1 MIFDIETP
9 QLSPSNPPMDE
20 AKVEQC
26 CKNETIIACFSIA
39 FLFASDLTNVPFSLD
54 MKFRWCWHCSRRRR
68 FWHFKFGQTWIL
80 RSRAGPESHRRR
92 QSSHHNGKETGKQQ
106 TYERPPS
113 WTDYFMTRHGLDS
126 TKAIKRTWKRKNN
139 IAVFR
144 GSFCCFTR
152 ADNCILLLCDADV
165 TRAGH
170 KFSFSLHARWH
181 LFLSHALVS
190 LATSV
195 LHRKQDD
202 AAFESDNAC
211 YPRVS
216 L

>member
-1 MIFDIETP
+1 MRQRLNNF
-9 QLSPSNPPMDE
+9 
-20 AKVEQC
+20 
-26 CKNETIIACFSIA
+26 CKNENIIACFSIA

-106 TYERPPS
+106 TYERSPS

-126 TKAIKRTWKRKNN
+126 TKAIKRTWKRKNS

-165 TRAGH
+165 TRVGH
-170 KFSFSLHARWH
+170 NSRFRCMHDNIHFCRMRLFPWQPVFYTINKTMLHSRVTLPVTCGFH
-181 LFLSHALVS
+181 C
-190 LATSV
+190 
-195 LHRKQDD
+195 KQK
-202 AAFESDNAC
+202 
-211 YPRVS
+211 R
-216 L
+216 LITL

>member
-9 QLSPSNPPMDE
+9 QLSPSNHGWD
-20 AKVEQC
+20 KGW
-26 CKNETIIACFSIA
+26 TILQKWKQYS
-39 FLFASDLTNVPFSLD
+39 LFQHRILVRIWSNKRTILSSFD

-106 TYERPPS
+106 TYERSPS